1 MLSRF
6 IAPLRPVLTKWVATL
21 SILGCLFCFTGC
33 SMLGFAPVPVAH
45 LMLED
50 TKAVLEGTPAQSRV
64 PRELSKQVP
73 VLSTLQPG
81 DQVFLEMV
89 GSDIE
94 VRLPPDQEVMADG
107 SLDLGE
113 FGRVVVAGLTLE
125 QAEDLIQRALLENEV
140 QEPRVNVRL
149 LHGIQKF
156 YVIGEVNSPGAYP
169 LTGHETVLD
178 AIMEAGGL
186 TARASGCDLLLA
198 RPSTPCSCRVTLPVC
213 YRAITQLGDTTT
225 NYHLHAGDRIF
236 VARQSF
242 KEELLAYVSGAK
254 TCERCCAA
262 HAACRDAESV
272 GAAGPRFFSGGQYIA
287 APRPPERKDDNELE
301 LDDDPI
307 EIGPGGRSLENQPM
321 VVPSPVKSSRREPDS
336 KRLDGELD
344 FSEFESRL
352 SPQQ

>member
-1 MLSRF
+1 MASMVTYSQHQMISRW
-6 IAPLRPVLTKWVATL
+6 RGVTG
-21 SILGCLFCFTGC
+21 ILCCLFCFTGC

-50 TKAVLEGTPAQSRV
+50 TKTVLDATPKQSAV

-73 VLSTLQPG
+73 VTYTLQPG

-89 GSDIE
+89 GSEID

-113 FGRVVVAGLTLE
+113 FGRVIVSGMTLE
-125 QAEDLIQRALLENEV
+125 QAEDLIQRALVENEV
-140 QEPRVNVRL
+140 KQPQVNVRL

-242 KEELLAYVSGAK
+242 KEELLAYVAGAK
-254 TCERCCAA
+254 TCERCCAS
-262 HAACRDAESV
+262 HVPCRDAEAG
-272 GAAGPRFFSGGQYIA
+272 GAVATDFLSGGQYIA
-287 APRPPERKDDNELE
+287 APQPPETQGDDDLSKEGSLDEEANAELE
-301 LDDDPI
+301 
-307 EIGPGGRSLENQPM
+307 EIVPLE
-321 VVPSPVKSSRREPDS
+321 VPEQMKSSRREPDAS
-336 KRLDGELD
+336 RLDGELD
-344 FSEFESRL
+344 FSEIGD
-352 SPQQ
+352 P